1 MPISFKNKALISAA
15 GLFIVSA
22 VLYAFLALSSVA
34 LLDQARDI
42 YFANQI
48 ATGVAYPLGGPPIN
62 GVFQLGPLWFYVCAI
77 PLFFGGGYA
86 SVAAFVAVLSAL
98 KVPLAFY
105 AGYLLNGL
113 RFGWLMAFAVLTTG
127 WAWISMRFLTHP
139 ALVEASLWGLLCVII
154 MWWRARS
161 VQDARN
167 TALSGLIGLVA
178 SVAFHA
184 HPTTLMFGF
193 FACALVFFES
203 AKRKNWRA
211 VIALL
216 SGGVLLF
223 LPYFYEQARDGW
235 PVFAPTIAYA
245 NSAIAWPTFDRFL
258 KLLIAPFVNGH
269 SYELQYMADF
279 SADAARFFIIFLAV
293 VVVSLIAVSL
303 RQIFQKKLLRT
314 QSQHLAVPSLVALIA
329 LMLQCVFLLSIRPIT
344 PLWMLLSML
353 PLSAFLM
360 ACGLHALFVYR
371 HGRYLAASIMLP
383 VALAAMAPLPSYL
396 NWNLTSFKLPNDES
410 AGLLNVVDQPHDAK
424 RIVKSLF
431 RVRDIDS
438 IAEKLVGYD
447 VAHGQ
452 AASAI
457 EGALGGVEGK
467 PLHRDT
473 LRLGGAETLSP
484 TPKRIVG
491 FNHAVW
497 RAIGRKPTS
506 FTKSMGWIVPIAV
519 LHPQVGDAISSPN
532 TAHIFLSRSKFEA
545 VEAFTVTFDAP
556 CSAAIVITNSLPAYL
571 PLGIVNAW
579 ADAEAATPIYAD
591 QLSQAYKSK
600 DCAEDQP
607 VKWSFSINGIRRF
620 VDVVAF

>member
-1 MPISFKNKALISAA
+1 MPMSLKNTVLISAT
-15 GLFIVSA
+15 GLFVASA
-22 VLYAFLALSSVA
+22 VLYAFLALSSGA

-86 SVAAFVAVLSAL
+86 SVAVFVAILSAL

-105 AGYLLNGL
+105 AGYLLNGF

-154 MWWRARS
+154 MWWRSRS

-167 TALSGLIGLVA
+167 TAFSGLVGLV
-178 SVAFHA
+178 SGIAFHA

-211 VIALL
+211 VAALL

-223 LPYFYEQARDGW
+223 LPYFCEQARDGW

-245 NSAIAWPTFDRFL
+245 NSAIALPTFDRFL
-258 KLLIAPFVNGH
+258 KLLVAPIVNGH

-279 SADAARFFIIFLAV
+279 SVDAVRLAIAFLAV
-293 VVVSLIAVSL
+293 VVVCLIAVLL
-303 RQIFQKKLLRT
+303 RPLFQKKLPRG
-314 QSQHLAVPSLVALIA
+314 QSQYLALPSLAALIA
-329 LMLQCVFLLSIRPIT
+329 LMLQCFFLLSIRPIT

-353 PLSAFLM
+353 PLSAFLI
-360 ACGLHALFVYR
+360 ACGLQALFAYR
-371 HGRYLAASIMLP
+371 HGKYLTASIMLP
-383 VALAAMAPLPSYL
+383 LALAAIAPLPSYL
-396 NWNLTSFKLPNDES
+396 NWNVTSFKLPIDES
-410 AGLLNVVDQPHDAK
+410 AGLLNVVDQPHDEK
-424 RIVKSLF
+424 RVVKSLF

-438 IAEKLVGYD
+438 IAEKLADYD
-447 VAHGQ
+447 VVHGH

-457 EGALGGVEGK
+457 EGVLGGVEGK
-467 PLHRDT
+467 PLQRDAV
-473 LRLGGAETLSP
+473 RLGSIETLSP
-484 TPKRIVG
+484 TPKRIAG

-497 RAIGRKPTS
+497 RAIGREPTS
-506 FTKSMGWIVPIAV
+506 VTKSMGWIVPIQV
-519 LHPQVGDAISSPN
+519 LHPQVGDAISSPT
-532 TAHIFLSRSKFEA
+532 TARIFLSRTKFDA
-545 VEAFTVTFDAP
+545 VETFDVTFDAP
-556 CSAAIVITNSLPAYL
+556 CEATVAVTNMLPAYA
-571 PLGIVNAW
+571 PLIVDNA
-579 ADAEAATPIYAD
+579 ASNDAQIMPIYKD
-591 QLSQAYKSK
+591 QISYFFKGQPCVLGQANDWRVRLRGLRKY
-600 DCAEDQP
+600 AELII
-607 VKWSFSINGIRRF
+607 F
-620 VDVVAF
+620 